1 MEAMAIPIKPDKV
14 ETWKSW
20 CGELTGPRKAA
31 FDDMNQR
38 LGLTTHGAWHQANP
52 DGSNLAVVV
61 IDGPGA
67 ETFLG
72 KMAHRRRTSS
82 KMATSEN
89 EFDQWFRTSIEDIHP
104 MDFSA
109 PPPPMPTRQL

>member
-1 MEAMAIPIKPDKV
+1 MV
-14 ETWKSW
+14 R
-20 CGELTGPRKAA
+20 G
-31 FDDMNQR
+31 
-38 LGLTTHGAWHQANP
+38 H
-52 DGSNLAVVV
+52 
-61 IDGPGA
+61 

-72 KMAHRRRTSS
+72 

-89 EFDQWFRTSIEDIHP
+89 EFDQWFRTSIEDVHP